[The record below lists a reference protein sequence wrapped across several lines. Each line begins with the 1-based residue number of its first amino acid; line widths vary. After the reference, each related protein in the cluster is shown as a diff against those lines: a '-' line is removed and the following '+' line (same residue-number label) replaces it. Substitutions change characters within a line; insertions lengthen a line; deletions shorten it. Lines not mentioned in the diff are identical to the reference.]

1 MNSRLLN
8 LSKKCISIRRLFME
22 RRNFLRAVAVGAGSI
37 AGVGRLVFAE
47 EHFPVNVDEKLWKGI
62 NRLENPQN
70 ETILEKLHVPVITA
84 PEKVKA
90 GESFD
95 VGVVVGRQ
103 LHPMGPTHWIEYL
116 QLSVGNEP
124 AGTLTLLSHGY
135 LKPETKFSVV
145 LGDDLKGKTVSLVA
159 TLKCNLHGIWQ
170 HYVDVE
176 VT

>member
-1 MNSRLLN
+1 
-8 LSKKCISIRRLFME
+8 ME

-37 AGVGRLVFAE
+37 VAVGRLALAE

-90 GESFD
+90 GEIFD
-95 VGVVVGRQ
+95 VGVAVGKA
-103 LHPMGPTHWIEYL
+103 LHPMGPSHWIEYV
-116 QLSVGNEP
+116 QLSIGNEP
-124 AGTLTLLSHGY
+124 AGTLAFRSHGY
-135 LKPETKFSVV
+135 LKPETKFAVV
-145 LGDDLKGKTVSLVA
+145 LDDDLKGKTISLVA

-170 HYVDVE
+170 HYVNIE